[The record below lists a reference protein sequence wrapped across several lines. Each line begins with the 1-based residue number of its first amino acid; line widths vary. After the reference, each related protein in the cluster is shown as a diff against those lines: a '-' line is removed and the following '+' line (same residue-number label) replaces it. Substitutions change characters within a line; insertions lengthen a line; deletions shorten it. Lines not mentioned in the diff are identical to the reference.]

1 MKKIFNKNV
10 IVLLLS
16 FVMIICLILKQ
27 ESFKDTISYK
37 GKTYVNLEYNMDIF
51 TYGFNSNEYYEED
64 IIHPIKHKKWDAVY
78 FDGDLYILDK
88 QVKEAKKYY
97 KDDNNYEWFI
107 VFDINDEEV
116 KKSISISKEELKY
129 LYDMENKSR
138 KDTMKFDDIKGFAS
152 IKKISKDN
160 TVYALISL
168 ANYKDS
174 WYYKTEVMNDNDEE
188 YIIDLPESLN
198 KKIFDLRDSI

>member
-10 IVLLLS
+10 VVLLLS
-16 FVMIICLILKQ
+16 FIMIICLMLKQ

-116 KKSISISKEELKY
+116 KKSILISKEELKY

-138 KDTMKFDDIKGFAS
+138 KDTMKFDDIKEFAS
-152 IKKISKDN
+152 IMKISKDN

>member
-129 LYDMENKSR
+129 LYDIENKSR
-138 KDTMKFDDIKGFAS
+138 KETMKFDDIKEFAS
-152 IKKISKDN
+152 IMKISKDN
-160 TVYALISL
+160 AVYALISL

-198 KKIFDLRDSI
+198 KKILDLRNSI

>member
-16 FVMIICLILKQ
+16 FVMIICLMLKQ

-138 KDTMKFDDIKGFAS
+138 KETMKFDDIKGFAS

-198 KKIFDLRDSI
+198 KKIFDLRNSI

>member
-10 IVLLLS
+10 VVLLLS
-16 FVMIICLILKQ
+16 FIMIICLMLKQ

-198 KKIFDLRDSI
+198 KKILDLRNSI

>member
-10 IVLLLS
+10 VVLLLS
-16 FVMIICLILKQ
+16 FIMIICLMLKQ

-198 KKIFDLRDSI
+198 QKIFDLRNSI

>member
-51 TYGFNSNEYYEED
+51 TYGFNGNEYYEED

-138 KDTMKFDDIKGFAS
+138 KDTMKFDDIKEFAS

-198 KKIFDLRDSI
+198 KKIFDLKIK

>member
-129 LYDMENKSR
+129 LYDIENKSR

>member
-1 MKKIFNKNV
+1 MNK
-10 IVLLLS
+10 
-16 FVMIICLILKQ
+16 
-27 ESFKDTISYK
+27 
-37 GKTYVNLEYNMDIF
+37 
-51 TYGFNSNEYYEED
+51 
-64 IIHPIKHKKWDAVY
+64 
-78 FDGDLYILDK
+78 
-88 QVKEAKKYY
+88 
-97 KDDNNYEWFI
+97 
-107 VFDINDEEV
+107 V

-138 KDTMKFDDIKGFAS
+138 KDTMKFDDIKEFAS

-188 YIIDLPESLN
+188 YIIDFPESLN
-198 KKIFDLRDSI
+198 KKIFDLRNSI

>member
-37 GKTYVNLEYNMDIF
+37 GKTYDNLEYNMDIF

>member
-1 MKKIFNKNV
+1 MKKIFNKNIV
-10 IVLLLS
+10 VLLLS
-16 FVMIICLILKQ
+16 FIVIICLMLKQ

-107 VFDINDEEV
+107 VFDINDEEI

-129 LYDMENKSR
+129 LYDIENKSR
-138 KDTMKFDDIKGFAS
+138 KETMKFDDIKGFAS

-198 KKIFDLRDSI
+198 QKIFDLRNSI

>member
-16 FVMIICLILKQ
+16 FIMIIFLMLKQ

-97 KDDNNYEWFI
+97 NDDNNYEWFI

-198 KKIFDLRDSI
+198 KKILDLRNSI

>member
-16 FVMIICLILKQ
+16 FVMIICLMLKQ

-138 KDTMKFDDIKGFAS
+138 KDTMKFDDIKEFAS

-198 KKIFDLRDSI
+198 KKIFDLRNSI